1 MRFYKIIFIMTVQ
14 LAGLSNAVEAQPAMD
29 NDHSILSTLNARFIK
44 NFITQD
50 TVAHNEIIHKDF
62 VCINNDGSV
71 IGRNEYM
78 SGWSGA
84 YERSGYTSFTFT
96 DEHIRIFGN
105 MALVRSKTVYI
116 KKKDGRTV
124 EGSSVY
130 TDTYIKENGKWLCV
144 QAQITPVAH

>member
-1 MRFYKIIFIMTVQ
+1 MSFYKIIFIMTVKV
-14 LAGLSNAVEAQPAMD
+14 AGLSNALQAQE
-29 NDHSILSTLNARFIK
+29 NDLGVLSALNARFIK

-62 VCINNDGSV
+62 VCINNDGSI

-84 YERSGYTSFTFT
+84 YERSGYTAFSFT
-96 DEHIRIFGN
+96 DEYIRIFGN
-105 MALVRSKTVYI
+105 MALVRSRTVYV
-116 KKKDGRTV
+116 KRKDGRTI

-130 TDTYIKENGKWLCV
+130 TDTYIKENGKWLCI
-144 QAQITPVAH
+144 QAQITPV

>member
-1 MRFYKIIFIMTVQ
+1 MSFYKIIFIMTVQ
-14 LAGLSNAVEAQPAMD
+14 LAGLSNALQAQESD
-29 NDHSILSTLNARFIK
+29 LSILSTLNARFIK

-62 VCINNDGSV
+62 VCINNDGSI

-84 YERSGYTSFTFT
+84 YESSGYTAFSFT
-96 DEHIRIFGN
+96 DEYIRIFGN
-105 MALVRSKTVYI
+105 MALVRSRTVYV
-116 KKKDGRTV
+116 KRKDGQTI

-144 QAQITPVAH
+144 QAQITPVAK

>member
-1 MRFYKIIFIMTVQ
+1 MTVQ
-14 LAGLSNAVEAQPAMD
+14 LAGLSNALQAQESD
-29 NDHSILSTLNARFIK
+29 LSILSTLNARFIK

-62 VCINNDGSV
+62 VCINNDGSI

-84 YERSGYTSFTFT
+84 YESSGYTAFSFT
-96 DEHIRIFGN
+96 DEYIRIFGN
-105 MALVRSKTVYI
+105 MALVRSRTVYV
-116 KKKDGRTV
+116 KRKDGQTI

-144 QAQITPVAH
+144 QAQITPVAK

>member
-1 MRFYKIIFIMTVQ
+1 MSFYKIIFIMTVQ
-14 LAGLSNAVEAQPAMD
+14 LAGLSNALQAQESD
-29 NDHSILSTLNARFIK
+29 RSILSTLNARFIK

-62 VCINNDGSV
+62 VCINNDGSI

-84 YERSGYTSFTFT
+84 YESSGYTAFSFT
-96 DEHIRIFGN
+96 DEYIRIFGN
-105 MALVRSKTVYI
+105 MALVRSRTVYV
-116 KKKDGRTV
+116 KRKDGQTI

-144 QAQITPVAH
+144 QAQITPVAK